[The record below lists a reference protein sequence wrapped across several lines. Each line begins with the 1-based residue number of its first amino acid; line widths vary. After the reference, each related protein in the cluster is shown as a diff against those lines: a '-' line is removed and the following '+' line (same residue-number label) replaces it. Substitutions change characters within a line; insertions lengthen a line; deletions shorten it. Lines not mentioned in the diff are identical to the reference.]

1 MSETTITSGPS
12 CVTDAGLET
21 DLIFHH
27 GVDLPQF
34 AAFPLL
40 ESEAGRA
47 LLRTYYA
54 AFADIAARHDARLL
68 LESPTWRANPD
79 WGAKLGYAAADL
91 ARINTEAMAFLR
103 AQATAYDLIGEVVL
117 VGTIGPRGDGYRS
130 DGAVDPVVAQR
141 HHAAQVEAL
150 AGGGADVVTAYTLI
164 EVGEAIGI
172 VRAARAADVPVAIGF
187 TLEVDGRL
195 PGGLDLRE
203 AIARVDDAAAP
214 DYYLINCAHP
224 AHILAGLE
232 QGDAAWRERVHGVR
246 VNASELS
253 HAELDESEEND
264 EGDPDALARGVTE
277 VLAAFSGLR
286 ILGGCC
292 GTDAR
297 HVAAMWDR
305 ARGAAQPG

>member
-1 MSETTITSGPS
+1 M
-12 CVTDAGLET
+12 
-21 DLIFHH
+21 
-27 GVDLPQF
+27 
-34 AAFPLL
+34 
-40 ESEAGRA
+40 
-47 LLRTYYA
+47 
-54 AFADIAARHDARLL
+54 
-68 LESPTWRANPD
+68 
-79 WGAKLGYAAADL
+79 
-91 ARINTEAMAFLR
+91 
-103 AQATAYDLIGEVVL
+103 
-117 VGTIGPRGDGYRS
+117 
-130 DGAVDPVVAQR
+130 
-141 HHAAQVEAL
+141 
-150 AGGGADVVTAYTLI
+150 
-164 EVGEAIGI
+164 
-172 VRAARAADVPVAIGF
+172 RAARAADVPVAIGF

-253 HAELDESEEND
+253 HAELDESEEID